1 VCGDDAL
8 MPRLFKI
15 IVSCRE
21 ILAAVLLTGCG
32 QQQAVQLPPP
42 VVTVTAA
49 EQRKVRDWDEYTGRL
64 APVGTV
70 EVRPK
75 LSGYLTE
82 VKFEDGDRV
91 KKGQVLFIIDARPYQ
106 ADLDRAQGDY
116 DQAGAS
122 LKLATA
128 EFERAKQLREK
139 GAVSAGDFD
148 RNSAAFQKA
157 QGALLTA
164 RAAVEAAK
172 LNLEFCTITAPID
185 GRASR
190 ANITIGNLV
199 SSQIEKP
206 LTTIVSMNPV
216 YAYADVNERS
226 LLRYERYY
234 ASKKILP
241 GDEENAKLPVQLSL
255 QDEHD
260 FPHTGYVDFMD
271 NRVDPETGTIRI
283 RGVFDYENGLLG
295 PGLFVRVRIP
305 AGDSYQAVLVPERA
319 VGSDQGQKFVVVIDK
334 DNTAVFRRVELG
346 TVNGGMQVISK
357 GLAAGER
364 IVADGLLKVS
374 PGEKVDPKPL
384 AAEEQVAK
392 SK

>member
-1 VCGDDAL
+1 
-8 MPRLFKI
+8 
-15 IVSCRE
+15 
-21 ILAAVLLTGCG
+21 
-32 QQQAVQLPPP
+32 
-42 VVTVTAA
+42 
-49 EQRKVRDWDEYTGRL
+49 
-64 APVGTV
+64 
-70 EVRPK
+70 
-75 LSGYLTE
+75 
-82 VKFEDGDRV
+82 V

-190 ANITIGNLV
+190 ANITVGNLV

-234 ASKKILP
+234 ASKEILP

-271 NRVDPETGTIRI
+271 NRVDPETATIRI
-283 RGVFDYENGLLG
+283 RGVFDYENGLLR
-295 PGLFVRVRIP
+295 PGFFVGVAIP
-305 AGDSYQAVLVPERA
+305 AG
-319 VGSDQGQKFVVVIDK
+319 GSCE
-334 DNTAVFRRVELG
+334 A
-346 TVNGGMQVISK
+346 
-357 GLAAGER
+357 GLWA
-364 IVADGLLKVS
+364 
-374 PGEKVDPKPL
+374 
-384 AAEEQVAK
+384 
-392 SK
+392 